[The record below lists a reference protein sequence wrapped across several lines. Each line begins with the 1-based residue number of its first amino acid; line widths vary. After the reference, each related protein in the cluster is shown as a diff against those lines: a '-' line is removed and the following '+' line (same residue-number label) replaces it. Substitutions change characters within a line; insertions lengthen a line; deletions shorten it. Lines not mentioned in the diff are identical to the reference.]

1 MAKDDSRRA
10 TPRASAKPV
19 KASAP
24 SKAPKASKPAKAV
37 KSPQSGSQRPA
48 GASAK
53 RGASKRVVLAEP
65 QNTRTR
71 DKAAQTG
78 GIVGALVRLVIG
90 FAVVAAL
97 AFVGYYVLRM
107 TSAFTILSIDTE
119 ATEHLSEEDIANLAG
134 VVEGTTLLNIDE
146 DAVAQSVKRN
156 PWVMDVAVHREF
168 PDKLK
173 IVVTER
179 KVSTL
184 VLMSTSAFAWY
195 VGDGNVWLEPATL
208 DLTDGQTAKDAAQ
221 ALAAERKALLII
233 DVPATINPQAGSE
246 VSDEV
251 ILAVDTYLKELP
263 EELSSQIV
271 YFSAS
276 STEAISC
283 VLSSGVEVSLG
294 APEQIEQKVA
304 VLTQILEQ
312 YPGEITY
319 VNVRVPGNP
328 SYRRIDSDTVQ
339 PGSGA

>member
-24 SKAPKASKPAKAV
+24 AKAPKASKPAKAV

-71 DKAAQTG
+71 DKAA
-78 GIVGALVRLVIG
+78 LVRLVIG

-107 TSAFTILSIDTE
+107 TSVFTILSIDTE

-146 DAVAQSVKRN
+146 EAVAQSVKRN